1 MNGTCILCVQLPAA
15 STPQAQALAEACLRF
30 SSQVALRQA
39 HAGAPAVFLE
49 ARRSGW
55 LYAPESLAWRVQA
68 AARRL
73 GLPQPWQL
81 GWGAHPAE
89 AYAQARWGPALV
101 ALPDQSIRRLPL
113 EALQAYASPFIEH
126 GEAEQA
132 VAGFVQVFRELGLSD
147 LGAFLDLPLRSLE
160 TRFGAQAA
168 LLRSRVA
175 GHWDMAW
182 PRFEAAVVLEELAD
196 TRQVETQ
203 DGISAGEALLFH
215 VKQLCD
221 RVSARLGGRGQRAA
235 GLRLSLGTQR
245 LGTRGTQWRQIDV
258 ALPMPQAGA
267 LGLLRVL
274 RERIGGEWRLRPL
287 AGAITQV
294 GLLVSASAPGL
305 GAQRHLWDKKEE
317 ETEAWA
323 ALINRLRQRLGE
335 DEVFLGE
342 LVQRYLPERAWKRS
356 PLTPQVDS
364 PSPARRGTA
373 PLAAKLLPAAQGEVA
388 KEAVP
393 RPTRLLPQA
402 LPLLRQGDLLAHA
415 PTGRRWHVRAWQ
427 GPERLSGEWWD
438 DPSGLGFARDYFKVD
453 TQEGEQLWVYQ
464 VSGPGGASLWWQ
476 GVFD

>member
-1 MNGTCILCVQLPAA
+1 MQLPAA
-15 STPQAQALAEACLRF
+15 STLQARALAEACLRF

-39 HAGAPAVFLE
+39 QAGAPAVFLE

-113 EALQAYASPFIEH
+113 DALQAYASPFIEH

-215 VKQLCD
+215 VKELCD

-235 GLRLSLGTQR
+235 GLRLSLGMQR
-245 LGTRGTQWRQIDV
+245 LGTRGIQWRQIDV

-274 RERIGGEWRLRPL
+274 RERIESEWRLRPL

-294 GLLVSASAPGL
+294 ALMVSASAPGL

-342 LVQRYLPERAWKRS
+342 LVQRYLPERAWKRLPPHTSVGAGS
-356 PLTPQVDS
+356 PRPV
-364 PSPARRGTA
+364 PSP
-373 PLAAKLLPAAQGEVA
+373 
-388 KEAVP
+388 VP

-415 PTGRRWHVRAWQ
+415 STGRRWHVRAWQ

-438 DPSGLGFARDYFKVD
+438 DPAGLGFARDYFKVD

-464 VSGPGGASLWWQ
+464 ITGPGGASLWWQ